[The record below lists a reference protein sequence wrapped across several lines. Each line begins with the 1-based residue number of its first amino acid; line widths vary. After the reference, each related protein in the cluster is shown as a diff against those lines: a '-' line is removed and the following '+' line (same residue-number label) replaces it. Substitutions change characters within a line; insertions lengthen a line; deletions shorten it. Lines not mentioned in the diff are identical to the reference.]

1 MSTPD
6 EKRRVRYYA
15 LPKRKG
21 RLLPFLGFTL
31 WTLVAVLAAIGF
43 GAWTF
48 LDTTLSQASPNTPT
62 VKAAIKTADP
72 VKPGEPVN
80 VLLIGSDQRPDEEGI
95 PGRSDSLILMRMD
108 ARNNFISLLSFPRD
122 LWVNIPGS
130 GQAKLNAAYT
140 LGGPATAI
148 ATIRELT
155 GQPVNHY
162 VDIDFEGFRR
172 LVDEVGGVY
181 LDVDRRYFND
191 NSGRAPGATFAE
203 IDIEPGFQRLDGD
216 NALDYVRY
224 RHTDSDF
231 ARIRRQQQFLSDL
244 KRQTNQADNLLNLR
258 ALGDIFGDSIETSI
272 RSVPQMLDLVR
283 LSLTVD
289 EDRVGRVSVEGFDD
303 FRGEQAVV
311 VAGEGAIAK
320 AVDEWLEPDFQ
331 STETAKPAATSVA
344 VLNGSGRIRSADRTS
359 ALLREKGWD
368 AEDGGNAENFGYAN
382 SEVRYVP
389 GQRPA
394 AVRLQRLMGDGTEL
408 VGLSATAATALGS
421 DLQLVVGADFPGQ
434 LSKPPPAPDRRPAPA
449 AVSTAALV
457 PVLRQI
463 QRANGPKVMA
473 PLKVARGS
481 RVRRVRAYKAAVG
494 GKKVPAVTI
503 VFETGTQKY
512 WGMSIVGSENL
523 SVLEGE
529 TGKLERGGRTY
540 FTYYDGRN
548 MQRLAWRKDGVS
560 YWVSNSLDYA
570 LSDETMWA
578 IAKSARPLNRAKL
591 SKGTADV
598 GLEIEREASTP

>member
-1 MSTPD
+1 MSEDD
-6 EKRRVRYYA
+6 EKRRVRYYSV
-15 LPKRKG
+15 PRRRG
-21 RLLPFLGFTL
+21 RLLPFLGFSL
-31 WTLVAVLAAIGF
+31 WTVVAVLAAIGF

-48 LDTTLSQASPNTPT
+48 LDTTLSKASPNTDA
-62 VKAAIKTADP
+62 VRAAIKTADP

-108 ARNNFISLLSFPRD
+108 ARNGFISLLSFPRD

-130 GQAKLNAAYT
+130 GQAKLNNAYSV
-140 LGGPATAI
+140 GGPATAI
-148 ATIRELT
+148 DTIRELT
-155 GQPVNHY
+155 GQPINHY

-181 LDVDRRYFND
+181 LDIDRQYFND
-191 NSGRAPGATFAE
+191 NSGRAPGTTFAE

-231 ARIRRQQQFLSDL
+231 ARIRRQQLFLSDL
-244 KRQTNQADNLLNLR
+244 KRQTNQAENLLNLR
-258 ALGDIFGDSIETSI
+258 SLGDIFGDSIETSI

-289 EDRVGRVSVEGFDD
+289 EDRVGRVSVEAFDE
-303 FRGEQAVV
+303 FRGDQAVV
-311 VAGEGAIAK
+311 VAGEGAIAR

-331 STETAKPAATSVA
+331 GAESAKPAATRVA
-344 VLNGSGRIRSADRTS
+344 VLNGSGQIRKADRTS

-368 AEDGGNAENFGYAN
+368 AADAGNANNFGYAN

-394 AVRLQRLMGDGTEL
+394 AVRLQRLMGDGTQL
-408 VGLSATAATALGS
+408 SGLSGTAASSIDA
-421 DLQLVVGADFPGQ
+421 DLQLVVGADFPGK
-434 LSKPPPAPDRRPAPA
+434 LSKPPPPPDRRPAPA
-449 AVSTAALV
+449 AVDTAALV

-463 QRANGPKVMA
+463 QRTTGLQVMA

-481 RVRRVRAYKAAVG
+481 KVRRVRSYTANVD
-494 GKKVPAVTI
+494 GKKVPAVKI
-503 VFETGTQKY
+503 VFETGTRKY

-529 TGKLERGGRTY
+529 TGKLDRGGRRY

-548 MQRLAWRKDGVS
+548 MQRLAWRKGGVS
-560 YWVSNSLDYA
+560 FWVSNSLDYA

-578 IAKSARPLNRAKL
+578 IAKSARPLGRATL
-591 SKGTADV
+591 PEGAVDV
-598 GLEIEREASTP
+598 GLEIEREGSTP